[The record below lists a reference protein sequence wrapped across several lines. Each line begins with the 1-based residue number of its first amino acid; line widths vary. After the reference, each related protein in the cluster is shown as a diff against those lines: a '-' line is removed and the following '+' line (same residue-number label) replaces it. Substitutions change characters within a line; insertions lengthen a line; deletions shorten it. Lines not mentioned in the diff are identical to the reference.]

1 MNRQIPWSSLSW
13 ITGLFMLFFG
23 ERVLIGETS
32 AGVVSLTGLL
42 LLSTAT
48 ARQALLLRRSKDSAR
63 AGVHRLLAITGA
75 AGLLSVLI
83 YLVTLQVDAPHPAL
97 QASWPMLLLGSTSV
111 LLMVEISHT
120 SAPVVV
126 QPRRIAHVRDTAIL
140 TALAIALVFPLNF
153 LAIQKNHRWD
163 VTYFKTSAAGSATLS
178 LVESL
183 QDPVTVRI
191 FQEPGSETIG
201 ELRAYFEPLEGP
213 MLEVQILDH
222 AAEPLLVEQLK
233 IPDNGYVA
241 VSLAQ
246 TSSTEDS
253 EEEEG
258 VPVAAPPTETFQVS
272 GEWDRAKKTL
282 KVLDGKFYQTLAEVV
297 KGERVLYLTTG
308 HREMALRGGDDPTQ
322 RFKLISDELKSR
334 GFQVKNLEREDLVE
348 GVPEDAASVVVLGA
362 RDPFVDAEIASL
374 RDFQNR
380 GGSLMIALR
389 PELSEQEPT
398 MAPLLD
404 LVGIEQERGV
414 LADER
419 RILPTPPFPRPRPAD
434 RVNIITGTFSSH
446 PITTTLSKSA
456 GSKNAGIL
464 FPRSSALQK
473 NTDFGGKQT
482 VALRSTAS
490 NWMDLNSNLQLDE
503 ATDGATAS
511 GESKEIRDL
520 AAAIEG
526 EGKEAPWKAV
536 VFASSDAFSDFWVR
550 LSPGAA
556 LLLMDSV
563 AWLTGGEDDASGFGE
578 IEDEKDPVI
587 VHRTEDNLKWFYGT
601 VFFIP
606 LLVFLTGLLR
616 LRRRKSGTTATHRG
630 DA

>member
-13 ITGLFMLFFG
+13 VTGLFFLFFG
-23 ERVLIGETS
+23 QRVLIGETS
-32 AGVVSLTGLL
+32 AGVISLLGLL
-42 LLSTAT
+42 LLGTAT
-48 ARQALLLRRSKDSAR
+48 VRQAVLLRRADGPAR
-63 AGVHRLLAITGA
+63 AGVHRLLAVTGTT
-75 AGLLSVLI
+75 GLLAILA
-83 YLVTLQVDAPHPAL
+83 YLVTLQSNEPIAPL
-97 QASWPMLLLGSTSV
+97 QAAWPILLLGSSTV
-111 LLMVEISHT
+111 FLMVEGAHV

-126 QPRRIAHVRDTAIL
+126 QPRRIAHVRDTAVL
-140 TALAIALVFPLNF
+140 TALAITLVFPLNF
-153 LAIQKNHRWD
+153 LAIQKNQRWD

-213 MLEVQILDH
+213 MLQVEVLDH

-246 TSSTEDS
+246 TSLTED
-253 EEEEG
+253 EEEG
-258 VPVAAPPTETFQVS
+258 TPTAPPTESFQVS

-282 KVLDGKFYQTLAEVV
+282 KILDGKFYQTLAEVV

-308 HREMALRGGDDPTQ
+308 HREMALRGVDDPTQ

-348 GVPEDAASVVVLGA
+348 SVPEDAAAVVVLGA
-362 RDPFVDAEIASL
+362 RDPFVEAEIASL
-374 RDFQNR
+374 GDFQNR

-389 PELSEQEPT
+389 PELSEKEPAL
-398 MAPLLD
+398 APLLD
-404 LVGIEQERGV
+404 LVGTEQERGV

-446 PITTTLSKSA
+446 PITTTLSESA
-456 GSKNAGIL
+456 GSRNAGIL
-464 FPRSSALQK
+464 FPRSTALEK
-473 NTDFGGKQT
+473 NTDFTGKQT

-490 NWMDLNSNLQLDE
+490 NWMDLNGNLELDE
-503 ATDGATAS
+503 SPPENSSSETKSIRNLAS
-511 GESKEIRDL
+511 
-520 AAAIEG
+520 AIEG
-526 EGKEAPWKAV
+526 EGAEAPWKAV

-556 LLLMDSV
+556 LLLMDSI

-616 LRRRKSGTTATHRG
+616 LRRRKSGTTLSQRG

>member
-1 MNRQIPWSSLSW
+1 M
-13 ITGLFMLFFG
+13 
-23 ERVLIGETS
+23 
-32 AGVVSLTGLL
+32 
-42 LLSTAT
+42 
-48 ARQALLLRRSKDSAR
+48 LRRADDPAR
-63 AGVHRLLAITGA
+63 ASVHRLLATTGA
-75 AGLLSVLI
+75 IGLLSILT
-83 YLVTLQVDAPHPAL
+83 YLVILQSEQPSVAL
-97 QASWPMLLLGSTSV
+97 RATWPLLLLGSTTV
-111 LLMVEISHT
+111 MLMVEVSH
-120 SAPVVV
+120 SGAPVVV
-126 QPRRIAHVRDTAIL
+126 QPRRITHVRDTAIL

-153 LAIQKNHRWD
+153 LAVQKNHRWD

-213 MLEVQILDH
+213 MLEVEVLDH

-241 VSLAQ
+241 VSLAK
-246 TSSTEDS
+246 TVSEDA
-253 EEEEG
+253 EE
-258 VPVAAPPTETFQVS
+258 AATPTESFQVS

-282 KVLDGKFYQTLAEVV
+282 KILDGKFYQTLAEVV

-308 HREMALRGGDDPTQ
+308 HREMALRGTDDPTQ

-334 GFQVKNLEREDLVE
+334 GFQVKKLEREDLVE
-348 GVPEDAASVVVLGA
+348 GVPEDAAAVVVLGA
-362 RDPFVDAEIASL
+362 RDPFVEAEIASL
-374 RDFQNR
+374 GDFQNR

-389 PELSEQEPT
+389 PELSEEEP
-398 MAPLLD
+398 ALASLLD
-404 LVGIEQERGV
+404 LVGTEQERGV

-446 PITTTLSKSA
+446 PITTTLSESA
-456 GSKNAGIL
+456 GSRNAGIL
-464 FPRSSALQK
+464 FPRSSALEK
-473 NTDFGGKQT
+473 NTDFSGKQT

-490 NWMDLNSNLQLDE
+490 NWMDLNGNLELDE
-503 ATDGATAS
+503 SPEGSTAS
-511 GESKEIRDL
+511 ETKSIRNL
-520 AAAIEG
+520 ASAIEG
-526 EGKEAPWKAV
+526 EGTEGPWKAV

-556 LLLMDSV
+556 LLLMDSI
-563 AWLTGGEDDASGFGE
+563 AWLTGGEEDNSGFGE

-616 LRRRKSGTTATHRG
+616 LRQRKNSTAATSRG

>member
-13 ITGLFMLFFG
+13 VTGLFMLFFG
-23 ERVLIGETS
+23 ERVLIGEAS
-32 AGVVSLTGLL
+32 AGAVSLVGLL
-42 LLSTAT
+42 LLSAAT
-48 ARQALLLRRSKDSAR
+48 ARQALLLRRAEEPAR
-63 AGVHRLLAITGA
+63 AGVHRLLAVSGA
-75 AGLLSVLI
+75 IGLLSLLI
-83 YLVTLQVDAPHPAL
+83 YLVSLQAEAPSAAL
-97 QASWPMLLLGSTSV
+97 QASWPILLLGSTSV
-111 LLMVEISHT
+111 LLMVEVSHT
-120 SAPVVV
+120 HAPVVV

-140 TALAIALVFPLNF
+140 TALALTLVFPLNF
-153 LAIQKNHRWD
+153 LAVQKNHRWD

-213 MLEVQILDH
+213 MLEVQVLDH

-241 VSLAQ
+241 VSLAKSAPE
-246 TSSTEDS
+246 SSESADDEAS
-253 EEEEG
+253 A
-258 VPVAAPPTETFQVS
+258 AAPPTETFQVS

-282 KVLDGKFYQTLAEVV
+282 KILDGKFYQTLAEVV

-308 HREMALRGGDDPTQ
+308 HREMALRGTDDPTQ

-362 RDPFVDAEIASL
+362 RDPFVEAELASL
-374 RDFQNR
+374 RDFQRR
-380 GGSLMIALR
+380 GGSLMVALR
-389 PELSEQEPT
+389 PELSEEEPT
-398 MAPLLD
+398 LAPLLD
-404 LVGIEQERGV
+404 LVGVEQERGV

-446 PITTTLSKSA
+446 PITTTLSESA
-456 GSKNAGIL
+456 GSRNAGIL

-473 NTDFGGKQT
+473 NTDFSGKHT

-490 NWMDLNSNLQLDE
+490 NWMDLNSNLELDDE
-503 ATDGATAS
+503 SNSSAAS
-511 GESKEIRDL
+511 EESKGIRNL

-526 EGKEAPWKAV
+526 EGDEGPWKAV

-563 AWLTGGEDDASGFGE
+563 AWLTGDEDDDSGFGE

-616 LRRRKSGTTATHRG
+616 LRRRRSGTASTQRG